1 MLKSSFRYSDDLVI
15 AGICVFAFYL
25 ICLFNKNCLGG
36 IEVQTYGVGFHS
48 GRLLYECNQKKCSH
62 HYKDEMD
69 DIVVIERSTQ
79 TIRAVESRTG
89 QERWNFSVG
98 LHNIKLPQMSC
109 IDIKAFNPNISA
121 IVPKGLL
128 LVSARNNHLGEFSWQ
143 YKFHSPIVRVWKWDG
158 SSLEEINLFEPK
170 HTSGLVTPEIL
181 PSIYVAMHKNQVS
194 WVS

>member
-1 MLKSSFRYSDDLVI
+1 MTLLLQ
-15 AGICVFAFYL
+15 VFVFLHLYL
-25 ICLFNKNCLGG
+25 ICLFNKNILGG

-48 GRLLYECNQKKCSH
+48 GKLLYDCSQKKCTH

-69 DIVVIERSTQ
+69 DVVIVERSTQ

-109 IDIKAFNPNISA
+109 IDNKAFNSNISA
-121 IVPKGLL
+121 IVPEGLL
-128 LVSARNNHLGEFSWQ
+128 LVSARKNNLGEMSWQ

-170 HTSGLVTPEIL
+170 NMPGLVTPEIL
-181 PSIYVAMHKNQVS
+181 PSIYIGMHKKQVS